1 MSKIKSAFAIV
12 LSTVLILGVAFMCF
26 VSFSYGVD
34 KMHTFNSVLSMMAK
48 DANLGVELAD
58 GNNYVGGGYSA
69 VYYPDGVISSQEYSE
84 NLADLKEMAEAADA
98 EATDGKKTD
107 ARKDYEEYLAKYA
120 AYPDENGPVYLEKEK
135 VFGSEEGT
143 EVSEEFKADFAA
155 AKTILR
161 TRFDRLHLEG
171 AKLEVRD
178 DYTFRVTFPAYTGAQ
193 ASIANVFSY
202 MGAFDLGYGSSA
214 DAATH
219 LVFGEDED
227 IHDYVKGASS
237 RMSGST
243 AYVAVSFTKK
253 GRAKI
258 AEWTAS
264 AADSSTTLFFFVGD
278 DAVIQLSASQQIDQS
293 TLYISGSYTE
303 TTAKLVALT
312 IDTALNT
319 AETGLAL
326 TVGEV
331 VRNHAAMGDLAF
343 TLLLIASAVLLVG
356 MLVFFFVRYRALGL
370 AHLYSFLAYLLIMIL
385 AVWGIPFL
393 HLGLETFLAVFFG
406 GALLSASNIVAYEAA
421 RREYATGKTI
431 VSSVKAGYKRCFW
444 PLFDLHIALLLF
456 SFVTYFIAL
465 TELSVFA
472 FTLGLGVALS
482 GLCSLAAGRFY
493 WAAFMSFARDKG
505 KFCNFKREE
514 LEDD

>member
-1 MSKIKSAFAIV
+1 MSKIKSAFALV

-48 DANLGVELAD
+48 DANLGTTLAD

-69 VYYPDGVISSQEYSE
+69 VYYPEGVISAQEYSE
-84 NLADLKEMAEAADA
+84 NLAALKEVAEGEGASNDA
-98 EATDGKKTD
+98 VKEYN
-107 ARKDYEEYLAKYA
+107 DYLEKYA
-120 AYPDENGPVYLEKEK
+120 PYPAENPAIYLEKET
-135 VFGSEEGT
+135 VYGEEGT
-143 EVSEEFKADFAA
+143 AVSEEFEADFAA
-155 AKTILR
+155 AKDILR
-161 TRFDRLHLEG
+161 ARLDRVHVEG

-178 DYTFRVTFPAYTGAQ
+178 GYTFRVTFPAYTGAQ
-193 ASIANVFSY
+193 ASLLNLFSY
-202 MGAFDLGYGSSA
+202 MGEFSLGYGSSA
-214 DAATH
+214 DSATR
-219 LVFGEDED
+219 LTFGEDED

-243 AYVAVSFTKK
+243 AYVAVEFTRK

-278 DAVIQLSASQQIDQS
+278 NAVIQLSASQQIDQS
-293 TLYISGSYTE
+293 TLYISGSYTAD
-303 TTAKLVALT
+303 TAQIVALT

-319 AETGLAL
+319 AQSGLSL
-326 TVGEV
+326 SVGEV
-331 VRNHAAMGDLAF
+331 VRNRAGMGDLAF
-343 TLLLIASAVLLVG
+343 VLLLVASAVLFVG
-356 MLVFFFVRYRALGL
+356 MTAFFFVRYRGLGF
-370 AHLYSFLAYLLIMIL
+370 AHLYSSLAYLLIMIL

-393 HLGLETFLAVFFG
+393 HLGVETFLAAMLG
-406 GALLSASNIVAYEAA
+406 GALLSVCDVAVFESV
-421 RREYATGKTI
+421 RKEYAAGKTI
-431 VSSVKAGYKRCFW
+431 ASSVKAGYKRCFW
-444 PLFDLHIALLLF
+444 TIFDLHIALLLL
-456 SFVTYFIAL
+456 SFITYFIAL

-482 GLCSLAAGRFY
+482 GLCSLAVSRFY
-493 WAAFMSFARDKG
+493 WAACMSFASDKG